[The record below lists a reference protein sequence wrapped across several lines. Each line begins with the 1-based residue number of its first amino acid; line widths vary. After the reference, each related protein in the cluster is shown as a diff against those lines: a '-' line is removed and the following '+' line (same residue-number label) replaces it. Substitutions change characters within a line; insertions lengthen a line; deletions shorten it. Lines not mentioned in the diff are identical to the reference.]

1 MSLLALAATLVTTS
15 CAAFPEVSA
24 VPQSTVRIHAGSDVV
39 LPGTLRFADRMG
51 TAHVAPLPAPL
62 SLDEARRL
70 TAPEAGDVGYAP
82 EAQALVVFLHDR
94 RGTGGEE
101 LLAVGHVTSG
111 LDDLAGCVQDCL
123 VALVPTATD

>member
-62 SLDEARRL
+62 SVDDTQPL
-70 TAPEAGDVGYAP
+70 TAPQAGDVGYAP
-82 EAQALVVFLHDR
+82 DAQALVVFLHDG

-101 LLAVGHVTSG
+101 LLTVGRVTSG
-111 LDDLAGCVQDCL
+111 LDDLAGCAHDCL
-123 VALVPTATD
+123 VALVPTVND